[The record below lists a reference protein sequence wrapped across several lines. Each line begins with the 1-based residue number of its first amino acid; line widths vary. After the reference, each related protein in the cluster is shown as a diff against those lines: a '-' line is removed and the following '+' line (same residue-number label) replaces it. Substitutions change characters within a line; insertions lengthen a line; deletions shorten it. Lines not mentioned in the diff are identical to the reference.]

1 MKINNNYR
9 IKPITPIHKA
19 HKENESF
26 LKEKKRIEAWGKL
39 RKQIMIKRSS

>member
-9 IKPITPIHKA
+9 IKPITPIHKT

-26 LKEKKRIEAWGKL
+26 LKEKKQMEAWDKL
-39 RKQIMIKRSS
+39 RKLNNDKEA